1 MRKENKMK
9 NHLTLNEFLESFI
22 NESYDITIVDATLE
36 ETCNDYVIV
45 KTDKKY
51 KDSLRDELLNSNVWN
66 LEIDYDNRL
75 VIGISYR

>member
-1 MRKENKMK
+1 MK
-9 NHLTLNEFLESFI
+9 NDLTLNEFLESFI

-66 LEIDYDNRL
+66 FEIDYDNRL

>member
-1 MRKENKMK
+1 MK

-36 ETCNDYVIV
+36 ETCNDCVIV

-66 LEIDYDNRL
+66 FEIDYDNRL
-75 VIGISYR
+75 VIEISYR

>member
-1 MRKENKMK
+1 MK

-51 KDSLRDELLNSNVWN
+51 RIL
-66 LEIDYDNRL
+66 
-75 VIGISYR
+75 

>member
-1 MRKENKMK
+1 MK

-66 LEIDYDNRL
+66 FEIDYDNRL

>member
-1 MRKENKMK
+1 MK

-22 NESYDITIVDATLE
+22 NDSYDITIVDATLE

-66 LEIDYDNRL
+66 LEIDYNNRL